1 VYPGIDDAGGG
12 YGERMDT
19 ALQVVDLWVVL
30 GIVGDADLYDLLAGE
45 TCRNVT
51 HGSGES
57 EHKRAAMARTKVLHT
72 EDLGGRLSLLGVAQ
86 AKLTKRV
93 FALPW

>member
-1 VYPGIDDAGGG
+1 
-12 YGERMDT
+12 MDT

-30 GIVGDADLYDLLAGE
+30 GIVGDADLYDLLAGK

-51 HGSGES
+51 HDSAES
-57 EHKRAAMARTKVLHT
+57 EDYERATMARAKVLPT
-72 EDLGGRLSLLGVAQ
+72 EDLGGHLSFIGVAQ

-93 FALPW
+93 IALSWSS